1 MASLGAVGRP
11 SITRRGALGLGLAAG
26 LGSLIAPLRSA
37 PALGATRRVRGF
49 GMTVGPADF
58 GGART
63 SRVLRAPRRFEIVGL
78 RGQGRVEVRVR
89 RRGGAWSD
97 WVALAAQGDHAPDT
111 GSGERASDPLWSGG
125 SDELQLR
132 LARAPRGPLRL
143 HLVSVPSGV
152 RRRVGARA
160 ARARARAAQAPGT
173 PPAIIPR
180 DAWGAAAVPPRGD
193 ASYGTVQLAFVHHT
207 VTVNEYGPGDSAA
220 IVLGIA
226 KYHRDTNGWND
237 IGYNFLVDRYGQ
249 VFEGRAGGVDQAG
262 RRAPRRR
269 ATTRCRPASPS
280 SARTPRPASPPRPWP
295 PPRDCSAGSCRC
307 TACPTEGAVAVPSAG
322 GDMNRYPAG
331 QVVTLQRISGHR
343 DGDATS
349 CPGDVLYAQLPELR
363 TRATDLAGPVVAA
376 GRVTIAAT
384 ERRVLYGAA
393 AAFAGTVMRPGGSL
407 AAGEAVS
414 LQKKAG
420 GGRWVTVART
430 TADTS
435 GVFAARV
442 PWRRSGQV
450 RARAAGLSS
459 PVTSVSV
466 TPRVQVR
473 TPRSRR
479 LHSGAILRLSGR
491 VRPAEPMRVVVEIK
505 GADGRWK
512 RVRLVRARV
521 RRTSWRTGIRM
532 GKPGLYRITARTAGP
547 GRRGVADPLLVRVL
561 R

>member
-1 MASLGAVGRP
+1 
-11 SITRRGALGLGLAAG
+11 
-26 LGSLIAPLRSA
+26 
-37 PALGATRRVRGF
+37 
-49 GMTVGPADF
+49 
-58 GGART
+58 
-63 SRVLRAPRRFEIVGL
+63 
-78 RGQGRVEVRVR
+78 
-89 RRGGAWSD
+89 
-97 WVALAAQGDHAPDT
+97 
-111 GSGERASDPLWSGG
+111 
-125 SDELQLR
+125 
-132 LARAPRGPLRL
+132 
-143 HLVSVPSGV
+143 
-152 RRRVGARA
+152 
-160 ARARARAAQAPGT
+160 
-173 PPAIIPR
+173 
-180 DAWGAAAVPPRGD
+180 
-193 ASYGTVQLAFVHHT
+193 
-207 VTVNEYGPGDSAA
+207 
-220 IVLGIA
+220 
-226 KYHRDTNGWND
+226 
-237 IGYNFLVDRYGQ
+237 
-249 VFEGRAGGVDQAG
+249 
-262 RRAPRRR
+262 
-269 ATTRCRPASPS
+269 
-280 SARTPRPASPPRPWP
+280 
-295 PPRDCSAGSCRC
+295 
-307 TACPTEGAVAVPSAG
+307 
-322 GDMNRYPAG
+322 
-331 QVVTLQRISGHR
+331 
-343 DGDATS
+343 
-349 CPGDVLYAQLPELR
+349 
-363 TRATDLAGPVVAA
+363 
-376 GRVTIAAT
+376 
-384 ERRVLYGAA
+384 
-393 AAFAGTVMRPGGSL
+393 MRPGGSL